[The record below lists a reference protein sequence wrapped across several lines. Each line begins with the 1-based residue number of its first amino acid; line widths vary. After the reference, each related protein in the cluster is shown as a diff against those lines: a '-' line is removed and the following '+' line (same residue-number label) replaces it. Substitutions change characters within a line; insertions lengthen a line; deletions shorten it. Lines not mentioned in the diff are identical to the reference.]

1 MSAFINAARAATSRA
16 VAIDD
21 GSVFIE
27 EVSFGAGGLPALM
40 ASLARRQLQVRP
52 PREPHEPRPAT
63 RVPG

>member
-27 EVSFGAGGLPALM
+27 EVSFGAG
-40 ASLARRQLQVRP
+40 RQLQVRP
-52 PREPHEPRPAT
+52 PREPREPRPAT

>member
-27 EVSFGAGGLPALM
+27 EVSFGAG
-40 ASLARRQLQVRP
+40 RQLQVRP
-52 PREPHEPRPAT
+52 PREPRPAT